1 MYYQSI
7 RFMVEVD
14 EIILVVPKHGFKVPG
29 TRDPS
34 RAFYEKTINF
44 VESTILL
51 KNFVEEIS

>member
-1 MYYQSI
+1 
-7 RFMVEVD
+7 MVEVD

-44 VESTILL
+44 VESTIQM